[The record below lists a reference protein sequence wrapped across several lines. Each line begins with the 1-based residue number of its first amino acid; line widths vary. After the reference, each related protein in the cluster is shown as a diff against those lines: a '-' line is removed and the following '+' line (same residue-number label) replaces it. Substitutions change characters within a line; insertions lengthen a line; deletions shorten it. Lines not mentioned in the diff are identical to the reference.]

1 MLKKKRIVAI
11 VMTLMMAAS
20 LLPSMAFAESL
31 DGGGVDVVVDKT
43 DIKVGETKTIEAEI
57 TGTDTPEN
65 YHVHWY
71 YHGGKKNYTIE
82 AAGPRSVK
90 YTAKAAYP
98 PGTFEAHVFEGGTCS
113 GAYVGNQKCSEGKK
127 EVAKETAIEVSVTE
141 DNPNPNPA
149 QGAGQTVKWISPELN
164 LAETTG
170 DIATGYVNVI
180 KEPIDGTVDNI
191 FSFLFSA
198 QVGSWSDD
206 NFINN
211 ALPHINLVD
220 ENGAPIVNDA
230 GDQIKGIEFVSGESL
245 NIKIK
250 IPANTLSAKDKD
262 TKYTLVFGPELNM
275 KGTKLGTTI
284 RYHFTVKKEAT
295 SVPETTIVLNETKT
309 TVNVGEEKQLTATV
323 TPAEKTVTWSSDN
336 SQIVTVK
343 QKKGIITGVAPG
355 TATVTAKTEDGKTA
369 TCQVTVVKAPVVD
382 PGEGEKPDGDNPGG
396 SQGTGNSSTS
406 GGTVENNID
415 KTAQTGDDMNPMLFA
430 VIMLAALAAATG
442 TVFYRRQ
449 KHQ

>member
-1 MLKKKRIVAI
+1 M
-11 VMTLMMAAS
+11 
-20 LLPSMAFAESL
+20 
-31 DGGGVDVVVDKT
+31 
-43 DIKVGETKTIEAEI
+43 
-57 TGTDTPEN
+57 
-65 YHVHWY
+65 
-71 YHGGKKNYTIE
+71 
-82 AAGPRSVK
+82 
-90 YTAKAAYP
+90 
-98 PGTFEAHVFEGGTCS
+98 
-113 GAYVGNQKCSEGKK
+113 
-127 EVAKETAIEVSVTE
+127 
-141 DNPNPNPA
+141 
-149 QGAGQTVKWISPELN
+149 N